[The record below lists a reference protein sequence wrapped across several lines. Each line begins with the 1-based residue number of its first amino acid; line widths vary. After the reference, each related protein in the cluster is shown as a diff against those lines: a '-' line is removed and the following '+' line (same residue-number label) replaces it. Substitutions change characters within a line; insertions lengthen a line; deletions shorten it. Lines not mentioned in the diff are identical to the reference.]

1 MSWYYPK
8 GWTDQEDGI
17 EQVLIHY
24 TCTPPHQWPDW
35 GWGHETRV
43 LQDLGGFPRQ
53 RLKVL
58 RMPREVWDMQNGWPT
73 AEYRFHYFFEVFQ
86 NGTRWTTDLFSEDIV
101 YRDLDYVD
109 NDGWTT
115 HICIYW
121 SVGDWTAPV
130 YSPMEDPRFPHDSEF
145 RSTRYYSYWDKERFH
160 YEKYQMLRALDLP
173 HCWQS
178 RMWGPRGANLLQQY
192 HIGHMW
198 PPHEQTEAWIGPDG
212 PSDPGG
218 RSWVHTL

>member
-8 GWTDQEDGI
+8 GWTDSEAGI
-17 EQVLIHY
+17 EQVRIHY
-24 TCTPPHQWPDW
+24 TCTPPQQWPDW

-43 LQDLGGFPRQ
+43 LQDLGGYPRQ

-58 RMPREVWDMQNGWPT
+58 RMPRDVWDMQNGWPT
-73 AEYRFHYFFEVFQ
+73 AEYRFHYYFEVFQ
-86 NGTRWTTDLFSEDIV
+86 NGGRWTTDLISEDIV
-101 YRDLDYVD
+101 YRDLEYVD
-109 NDGWTT
+109 HDGWVT

-121 SVGDWTAPV
+121 AVGDWTAPV
-130 YSPMEDPRFPHDSEF
+130 YSPMEDPRFPADSEF

-160 YEKYQMLRALDLP
+160 YSKYEMLRALDVP
-173 HCWQS
+173 HRWRS
-178 RMWGPRGANLLQQY
+178 RMWGPRGGNLVQQY

-218 RSWVHTL
+218 NCWVHTL